1 MDDTVFSETGG
12 INTAMGLESIDGLIT
27 VTSETTFREMYRN
40 LTNLYVNP
48 LHSLDNINHQCLEK
62 CAPGFTD
69 VSGICLPCQKPCK
82 NCRG

>member
-1 MDDTVFSETGG
+1 MSDKVFSETGG
-12 INTAMGLESIDGLIT
+12 INTAMGLESTDGLIT

-48 LHSLDNINHQCLEK
+48 LHSLDNINHKCLEN
-62 CAPGFTD
+62 CPPGFTD

-82 NCRG
+82 HCRG